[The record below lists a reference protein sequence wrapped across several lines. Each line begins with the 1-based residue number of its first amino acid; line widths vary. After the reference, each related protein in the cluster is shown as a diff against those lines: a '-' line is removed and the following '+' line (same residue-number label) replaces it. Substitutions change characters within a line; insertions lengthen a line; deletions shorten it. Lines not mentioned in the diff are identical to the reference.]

1 MASRF
6 TLDSAS
12 EFLLGRN
19 VHTLSAGLCYPAY
32 SPLANSPTFLN
43 HPSNKFVNA
52 FTTGQHLTALRTRYG
67 PTWPIMEFW
76 KDKVSPHR
84 KVVDE
89 FIQPILTEALIK
101 QAESAS
107 LIGKDAPGGSDDSDN
122 ETLLSH
128 LVGRTQGLLPF
139 IWIVHSSRN

>member
-1 MASRF
+1 
-6 TLDSAS
+6 
-12 EFLLGRN
+12 
-19 VHTLSAGLCYPAY
+19 
-32 SPLANSPTFLN
+32 
-43 HPSNKFVNA
+43 
-52 FTTGQHLTALRTRYG
+52 
-67 PTWPIMEFW
+67 MEFW

-107 LIGKDAPGGSDDSDN
+107 LIGKDAPGGCDDSDN

-128 LVGRTQGLLPF
+128 LVGRTQGLLPS